1 MSQTAIQRKYGFE
14 QMQQHAVSVKEA
26 IVEIQNIREPI
37 NYLTNIEEKAL
48 LLQYG
53 IYIASTIR

>member
-1 MSQTAIQRKYGFE
+1 MSQTAIRRKYGFE